1 MLDQHLAEDVGPGV
15 VVGDPH
21 PRSGGRRQ
29 SRAIAPS
36 VRDGG
41 EQIDAGKALEC
52 GRHRQKLRLG
62 KRIGDAAAKR
72 KSPDPGRLRRMGD
85 DHDAIGHHGVVARI
99 RPVPFEH
106 GEFRQMQTATLA
118 IAKHPGKLEDPGFTG
133 SQQLL
138 AGEFRRGPQ
147 IPCHALA
154 IGADKLRARRVQM
167 GLIARRNLQNG
178 GFDLGKALLV
188 EPGPGSPGD
197 GGPCRQKGP
206 DVGVPAGRP
215 PWRKLVVFGHQRA
228 RKTLASTG
236 KISMLQP
243 ETASLAA
250 GRPCPDWSRARISGK
265 TALKVIASSIRKGNV
280 IEQDGKLYVVLT
292 AENIH
297 PGKGTPVSQIEMR
310 RISDGVKISERY
322 KTTDQVEKATIED
335 QNFNYLYKD
344 ADGFHFMNND
354 NYDQVQVPE
363 DIIGSAAPYLQEN
376 MTVKLSLHG
385 LIPVAIQMPQRATLE
400 VVETEPVTQGQTAS
414 SSYKPAILSN
424 GVRTNVPPHIGTG
437 TRIVV
442 MTEDGSYVERAKD

>member
-1 MLDQHLAEDVGPGV
+1 
-15 VVGDPH
+15 
-21 PRSGGRRQ
+21 
-29 SRAIAPS
+29 
-36 VRDGG
+36 
-41 EQIDAGKALEC
+41 
-52 GRHRQKLRLG
+52 
-62 KRIGDAAAKR
+62 
-72 KSPDPGRLRRMGD
+72 
-85 DHDAIGHHGVVARI
+85 
-99 RPVPFEH
+99 
-106 GEFRQMQTATLA
+106 MQV
-118 IAKHPGKLEDPGFTG
+118 D
-133 SQQLL
+133 
-138 AGEFRRGPQ
+138 
-147 IPCHALA
+147 
-154 IGADKLRARRVQM
+154 
-167 GLIARRNLQNG
+167 LIAGRNLQDG
-178 GFDLGKALLV
+178 SFDLGKTLLV
-188 EPGPGSPGD
+188 EPGPDSPGD
-197 GGPCRQKGP
+197 SVPRHQKWPG
-206 DVGVPAGRP
+206 VGVPVSRP
-215 PWRKLVVFGHQRA
+215 PWRKRSVFGHQRAASKA
-228 RKTLASTG
+228 RKTLASTD

-243 ETASLAA
+243 ETASKAS

-310 RISDGVKISERY
+310 RISDGVKVSERY

-385 LIPVAIQMPQRATLE
+385 LLPVAIQMPQRATLE
-400 VVETEPVTQGQTAS
+400 VVDTEPVTKGQTAS

-424 GVRTNVPPHIGTG
+424 GVRTAVPPHIGTG